1 MYRMTY
7 YYARLEHIVLDEVI
21 EFEKTQTM
29 LYAKRSCKYC
39 VQVDY
44 TIMSRAMRNNYS
56 TIIILSIGLG
66 RKPLQRYWFVNN
78 NL

>member
-29 LYAKRSCKYC
+29 LYVKRSYKYC

-66 RKPLQRYWFVNN
+66 RKPLQRY
-78 NL
+78 